1 METLCYW
8 IKSGNY
14 TVQNYE
20 ILRTSVNASI
30 HCKKTLKQCV
40 AIATTV
46 RNKEILKNKLKPSFN
61 IVQTIETMC
70 FGLKSGN
77 YTVRN

>member
-20 ILRTSVNASI
+20 INTKNKVNASI
-30 HCKKTLKQCV
+30 NSKKTLKQCV
-40 AIATTV
+40 AIVTTV
-46 RNKEILKNKLKPSFN
+46 RNKENTEK
-61 IVQTIETMC
+61 QA
-70 FGLKSGN
+70 
-77 YTVRN
+77 

>member
-1 METLCYW
+1 MEILCYW

-20 ILRTSVNASI
+20 INTKNKVNASI
-30 HCKKTLKQCV
+30 NSKKTLKQCV
-40 AIATTV
+40 AIVTTI
-46 RNKEILKNKLKPSFN
+46 RNKEILKNKLKPSFD
-61 IVQTIETMC
+61 IVETIETMC

-77 YTVRN
+77 